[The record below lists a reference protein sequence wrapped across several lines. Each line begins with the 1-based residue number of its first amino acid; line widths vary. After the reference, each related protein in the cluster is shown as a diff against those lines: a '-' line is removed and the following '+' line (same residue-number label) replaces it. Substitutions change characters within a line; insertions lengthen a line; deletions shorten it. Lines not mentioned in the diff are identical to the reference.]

1 MRIGARKLVLVLH
14 VTSSVGWL
22 GAVASFLAL
31 AIVGLCGNDELIVRS
46 VYLAMQSLTSLV
58 IVPLALASLVIG
70 IAQSLTSPW
79 GLVRHRWVLAK
90 LILTTLATLLLLV
103 HTHPIGEAA
112 RLAASSTFTPADL
125 GHLRIQLVADSAA
138 ALAVLVV
145 NTVLAVYK
153 PWGRTSRPRPSDS
166 PAL

>member
-1 MRIGARKLVLVLH
+1 MPSGTRKLVLVLH

-22 GAVASFLAL
+22 GAVASFLSL
-31 AIVGLCGNDELIVRS
+31 AIVGLVSDDELMVRS
-46 VYLAMQSLTSLV
+46 AYVAMQPLTSFV

-70 IAQSLTSPW
+70 ITQSLTSPW
-79 GLVRHRWVLAK
+79 GLVRHRWVIAK
-90 LILTTLATLLLLV
+90 LILTTLATVLLLV
-103 HTHPIGEAA
+103 HTHPIEEAA

-138 ALAVLVV
+138 ALAVLVLT
-145 NTVLAVYK
+145 TVLAVYK
-153 PWGRTSRPRPSDS
+153 PWGRASPRSPSDA